1 MKKQLGLQKR
11 LIIIFAIFIV
21 TVSIL
26 QTVLAG
32 SIVRRAI
39 TAKVMELLQNKA
51 TTTAEKID
59 HEIEDLSFW
68 LEGVADTP
76 VLFDES
82 LTIQQRLQ
90 EIDFLIKRQPSVK
103 NYGMAGMDGNLIRA
117 DGSSFFCGDQPWY
130 NTVMSGTPF
139 LSEPFQAG
147 KDVFLISY
155 AIPMYDKDKRI
166 SGFFSIDIDGQYLSD
181 ICKTVTVGAGGSVF
195 IVGTSRR
202 VIGDTDFSRVTAKN
216 VH

>member
-11 LIIIFAIFIV
+11 MIIIFAIFIV

-51 TTTAEKID
+51 ITTAEKID

-90 EIDFLIKRQPSVK
+90 VWMGILSVPT
-103 NYGMAGMDGNLIRA
+103 AA
-117 DGSSFFCGDQPWY
+117 VFF
-130 NTVMSGTPF
+130 V
-139 LSEPFQAG
+139 E
-147 KDVFLISY
+147 
-155 AIPMYDKDKRI
+155 
-166 SGFFSIDIDGQYLSD
+166 
-181 ICKTVTVGAGGSVF
+181 
-195 IVGTSRR
+195 TSRGIVR
-202 VIGDTDFSRVTAKN
+202 L
-216 VH
+216 

>member
-68 LEGVADTP
+68 VEGVADPKSTGQFANSP
-76 VLFDES
+76 LF
-82 LTIQQRLQ
+82 L
-90 EIDFLIKRQPSVK
+90 
-103 NYGMAGMDGNLIRA
+103 A
-117 DGSSFFCGDQPWY
+117 
-130 NTVMSGTPF
+130 
-139 LSEPFQAG
+139 
-147 KDVFLISY
+147 
-155 AIPMYDKDKRI
+155 
-166 SGFFSIDIDGQYLSD
+166 
-181 ICKTVTVGAGGSVF
+181 
-195 IVGTSRR
+195 TSRL
-202 VIGDTDFSRVTAKN
+202 S
-216 VH
+216 